1 MLARSVLSAVIA
13 VLLSGLLGPGA
24 AMATVKCQCNN
35 GTLAHAM
42 GADYDDEDVEE
53 SCNEA
58 CSSSGGG
65 RVWSVDSDDDGDDVT
80 IRGGERRRERPARPR

>member
-1 MLARSVLSAVIA
+1 MLARSTSSAATA
-13 VLLSGLLGPGA
+13 VLLVCLLGPGTA
-24 AMATVKCQCNN
+24 FATVKCQCNN
-35 GTLAHAM
+35 GTLSHAM

-65 RVWSVDSDDDGDDVT
+65 RVWSVDTDDDGDDVNVH
-80 IRGGERRRERPARPR
+80 RGERRRERPAPRR